1 MSELYIEELYID
13 KNINNDTNY
22 LSTKNNKLN
31 SDINIEKSY
40 RINNNKRTNI
50 EFKKRFNGGYRWL
63 IEIVNKS
70 KKNIK
75 LVENNRGLYKL
86 NILNMGIYDIET
98 TQIKEYGSKNIN
110 LWNEKD
116 KYKNGRGNIIYNED
130 IQNNELIAGGII
142 RIGYNH
148 STNKDLFINCTNESK
163 SKNKIK
169 LTGDLCFNEHYLIV
183 SEWNL
188 LKYKNNKFE
197 SIDKIG
203 ESNYSPVIS
212 LIKKT
217 GTFTNNDTIC
227 TLVREPRT
235 KNEIYF
241 ENGIGIKGENY
252 IYTFGNQIYKHKKIG
267 YYRLFDNNNKRDHIY
282 INCKF
287 DTNYYNRNNKKL
299 ITHLLIVKNNKKL
312 LITLGKRG
320 ERVEILSNN
329 TDITIKETNN
339 ICDKLS
345 KNYCTYCNYSCSQNK
360 IKEHTNDK
368 HTIDKHTNDKQ
379 TNEKHTNDKHNFR
392 NQIHNEL
399 NLSFEDTQQKYNII
413 LSNINNYNLKQCEI
427 KFNIDNLSILNL
439 NTYSGLLINKKY
451 SSYELN
457 DLSNDQTLLK
467 SNSNDIETIK
477 VIKKNIVKFY

>member
-1 MSELYIEELYID
+1 
-13 KNINNDTNY
+13 
-22 LSTKNNKLN
+22 
-31 SDINIEKSY
+31 
-40 RINNNKRTNI
+40 
-50 EFKKRFNGGYRWL
+50 
-63 IEIVNKS
+63 
-70 KKNIK
+70 
-75 LVENNRGLYKL
+75 
-86 NILNMGIYDIET
+86 
-98 TQIKEYGSKNIN
+98 
-110 LWNEKD
+110 
-116 KYKNGRGNIIYNED
+116 
-130 IQNNELIAGGII
+130 
-142 RIGYNH
+142 
-148 STNKDLFINCTNESK
+148 
-163 SKNKIK
+163 
-169 LTGDLCFNEHYLIV
+169 
-183 SEWNL
+183 
-188 LKYKNNKFE
+188 
-197 SIDKIG
+197 
-203 ESNYSPVIS
+203 SNYSPVIS

-217 GTFTNNDTIC
+217 GTFTNNDSIC

-287 DTNYYNRNNKKL
+287 DINYYNRNNKIL
-299 ITHLLIVKNNKKL
+299 ITHLLIVKHNRKL

-329 TDITIKETNN
+329 TDIIIKETNN

-345 KNYCTYCNYSCSQNK
+345 KNYCIYCNYSCSQNK
-360 IKEHTNDK
+360 IKEHS
-368 HTIDKHTNDKQ
+368 
-379 TNEKHTNDKHNFR
+379 NDKHNFR

-467 SNSNDIETIK
+467 SKSNDIETIK
-477 VIKKNIVKFY
+477 VI